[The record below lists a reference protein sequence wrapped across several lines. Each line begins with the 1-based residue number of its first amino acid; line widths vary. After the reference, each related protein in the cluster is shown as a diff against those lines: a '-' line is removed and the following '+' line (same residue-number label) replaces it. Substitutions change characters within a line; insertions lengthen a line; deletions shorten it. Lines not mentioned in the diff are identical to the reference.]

1 MPENV
6 PYNQRHAHLFKNDL
20 EKVPTVA
27 EPFSRELASD
37 IQFGRYDKVFYGIN
51 NEELYAQR
59 QSGLDQL
66 ANGLLKA
73 AGTFTTSFLSGTVGL
88 VNGLTE
94 WASTG
99 NFSSFYDNDF
109 NRKIDDINKSM
120 EDALPNYYTQAEKDA
135 EWYSP
140 TNLFT
145 GNFLGDK
152 VLKNLGYSAGAL
164 AGGFGWGLVLRG
176 IGLTSRLARYGKSLQ
191 ALEAVESAMANVPKA
206 QKLSAATNALNNVWQ
221 STKNIAGGA
230 LMNAD
235 RAIISSTGM
244 IGEATIE
251 ALQSTNEFR
260 NNLIEEYKGLYGA
273 NPSGNDLEEINRYA
287 DAVGN
292 NVFAFNAALLTF
304 SNFIQLPKI
313 LGSSR
318 KAEKRMI
325 NEIATE
331 GVGPTSKFI
340 TDAPSTG
347 NVLSDFANVLGK
359 PGRFVNK
366 YVLGPGRLTFS
377 VSESAEEL
385 SQYAIQTGTDS
396 YFDRAYENSEDVNS
410 ILEGLGKVFRN
421 ITDEGLR
428 RSLTDKEGLEGALIG
443 GFSGALQKIKT
454 NIKERGFSGT
464 GGEYGKNTQLAIGAL
479 NKTKIDQVLRDGSK
493 YAAIAIGSQN
503 LRQQAIVN
511 GDIVNEKDY
520 EKDYELSY
528 ILPRV
533 KYGKLDSIIQD
544 VDYYQE
550 QASTDAGFQ
559 ELVDNVALPGETREK
574 FLERISKLKD
584 TAKAVNSLYESLSD
598 KYSGI
603 KIDGKE
609 VYSSEVIDKLAY
621 SAAKVSDYN
630 VRIPEVGMKLMNS
643 EVDNV
648 NDIINDITNGK
659 IDSFKDAVAK
669 INDRTD
675 LNNTDK
681 ANIIEM
687 LEDLSEMT
695 IRRKRFTEDYNK
707 ILENPQKYKDP
718 VTTPEDE
725 LEGEEFK
732 EREKVVIEGKSG
744 KRTIYTNEQYVIG
757 KSFNYD
763 KDGLEIPITIT
774 GLTVLGENE
783 DGTIKIKDNKG
794 EVKNISKEEL
804 ADYKISRFSDLDN
817 NKTLKYFVNHRNEI
831 FEYNF
836 GKEYGGKKTGR
847 LEYDGE
853 KLFFVYKDDKGKI
866 RRKQIDNS
874 HFVAQ
879 EGYDKPRIQ
888 KVGDVENQEQKSAKE
903 EFTSPEEIENQ
914 KKTLASN
921 RDVRLEIITQIENET
936 RERLEQ
942 VNKKLDAKKAQL
954 DSIQKDLDK
963 IGDEVKAPDP
973 RTKREKALEAKYPEL
988 SRQKVKFGKVFAAT
1002 SRAISKL
1009 SSMKEEVNNEIARLT
1024 AEKAELEFNL
1034 DYFADFSQNLDEL
1047 PENSGEFLKE
1057 LKEQVGWLKELVND
1071 TGSQI
1076 NALAKLSKKI
1086 EDAIKDF
1093 VSLLQ
1098 SSMQKFDADYPDYIR
1113 DTFER
1118 IKDNPTFSDGKT
1130 LKEYLAD
1137 YAMLEDLQKEISLNE
1152 NQLAAAQESIAELYK
1167 QLEDLGNQ
1175 YNAKK
1180 QILDRF
1186 QSVADAYLKR
1196 KKEED
1201 QMTKNQELIN
1211 SVLGTADT
1219 SVQSAEYSKEFE
1231 PAAKKADDIIPRAT
1245 LGVTDGKSHQVRAN
1259 TFGFNLNNFPNRK
1272 NIRGVYVTS
1281 KNEDKLIPGL
1291 TDRLRIDEAGVINED
1306 IKKDEIIALVMVQED
1321 EDGKL
1326 QLVGVDGQPIP
1337 EGVNPLDAAIY
1348 QVFPDANLEWGAKF
1362 NNESM
1367 FRDAKAEERQELIK
1381 SVKQQYKKWR
1391 DSVLSM
1397 TDLSEGHEIEASFG
1411 RLENV
1416 TDADGKTI
1424 FETRTSVQDANLI
1437 NEDDLEATQLINIP
1451 TLPTDGKYAVESKG
1465 TVTFTVPVGTVLL
1478 ETPNGLVKLQNKKH
1492 SEKEAEVIYQAILQF
1507 AKNMLDPKVGV
1518 DNPKS
1523 DRLLTWLKSVVYWGI
1538 PEDREGNRKPAGYN
1552 SIFFEK
1558 NDDGKL
1564 MLTIS
1569 GKGKDFPF
1577 TPTALEE
1584 NKETILLMLSNMYN
1598 NINNHA
1604 VKQLNE
1610 PYEEILSISDS
1621 GEITSRIWKN
1631 YQSYLLSNT
1640 TPDGGKR
1647 SGDQLPLSTTAKPVE
1662 NKEQVNRTNIYFFTT
1677 DTADD
1682 FVIPVVEKKKPV
1694 TVKVLTPG
1702 GPTKAAPVS
1711 DIEVKKADIERRRQE
1726 SLTEQSEEEWNNE
1739 KGWFISDEL
1748 DGKKGYAGYYN
1759 GKEFTAKTKEELFKI
1774 LNAKY
1779 NAELAA
1785 LEKVKPA
1792 AEKPVSKPKY
1802 TLSNDRQIFVTPKG
1816 KKIIFI
1822 APPNV
1827 TAENFKTTI
1836 KIFKGEDLE
1845 EVVRDLEAQGKE
1857 PGEVLKTVV
1866 FNEIKSLISEDEES
1880 IIVGDVADDEVTVG
1894 ETEEITLEDE
1904 ESVSIEDEETVEI
1917 PEEVVN
1923 KVESKTGKPISQS
1936 VLKALNT
1943 KISAS
1948 RREALRE
1955 VIKRDVKQF
1964 VPENWDQVE
1973 KWLASKFPKVPV
1985 YRVKNII
1992 QATNGKQAWGMF
2004 KDGAIYIYENA
2015 EVGTVYHEVFH
2026 AVWRMFSDPAEQK
2039 AVLDEMRNR
2048 TGTFYDRSSMI
2059 DVKYSEATED
2069 QLEEKLAE
2077 EFRDYVQF
2085 KKIPN
2090 KPAKG
2095 RPYIL
2100 KLFADMIAAI
2110 KELFLAKGSESKVE
2124 EMFSKINKGYY
2135 KANLPFENSLS
2146 FAKKGVIDIDSV
2158 FADEDAVLSQ
2168 VSGISDVERNDIIQ
2182 EMTYLTLIDLIET
2195 DESLFNV
2202 EKKSKAKIYRDL
2214 KPQVLQ
2220 TVGEKYQ
2227 LAEELLKEYKEKGGA
2242 FDAEIKDLENIM
2254 ASTLALMENI
2264 DSQWNLLVDKH
2275 QEYLKTYQIE
2285 FDEND
2290 IINLRSEDNSGRETY
2305 QDATKIDNF
2314 KKANSAVKLLLA
2326 TMPEVNEDDTI
2337 IPSSI
2342 GGAKLIPISKT
2353 YISLMNNLHTSSSV
2367 EKMVKRLREMAEN
2380 DPNYRTLYRR
2390 ITKKDWKSKGVDF
2403 SNVTTQH
2410 GLQLISSI
2418 WNTFRKQNPDVK
2430 NVFILENGNVVV
2442 GDANLT
2448 SAAQQLRSEYINSIV
2463 FKAKEGK
2470 GGLFVYDEKEKVFK
2484 GNVDKVRNLSLSTPE
2499 STIDFLRKLGIVFT
2513 RPEINKMST
2522 EQYKVFKSAVLG
2534 IRESISKG
2542 EKIATF
2548 SGKTLDID
2556 KRLLQ
2561 IALVKAAITNPEFSS
2576 TYFNVS
2582 GERTQT
2588 FIGTNAVSDL
2598 YNFLSKLE
2606 NFNKDTVGGT
2616 RYAYLLTDSFA
2627 KNSNLLKRMFTEKG
2641 VRKDDTSELFK
2652 VGMVSGTINEEK
2664 GKRKESSKLNYKER
2678 LVQEINLNLAGQY
2691 LNLVPGDASI
2701 EWMINMG
2708 NAISMTSMNR
2718 GMDVVNEIFKGYFID
2733 ELNLARE
2740 GRPVAKGKSSKDLR
2754 FFKGILG
2761 KELSAEIIE
2770 ASGTP
2775 EEVYKQFENKINQK
2789 LEEFINKDV
2798 NKLRTVLFQYGIL
2811 NSSELGGMEFENI
2824 DLPKNLSDRDVN
2836 RHLTVLTVNYMIANI
2851 EMHKLLYSDPYQ
2863 YEDELKRI
2871 KSFNSPRQSIINSS
2885 PKMNTAFNNVWN
2897 RTFGSNDIGYTKFTR
2912 DYFRSAT
2919 HTDVIGV
2926 IDIPNYDYAG
2936 FKETDGSGIISMKAN
2951 REFRIRASNWND
2963 AEELQYKY
2971 DIAWEKR
2978 DKSEGLSDDEI
2989 VEKGL
2994 KLSKEELD
3002 ILEAG
3007 NPGIQSAYTPIKP
3020 IVSGSKLDKN
3030 GLPSKYNDIVLDKFA
3045 LYPLSYRIVSEI
3057 DKESNAV
3064 KLYNKMQNEDIDYV
3078 VFSSGRKVGGSNPHQ
3093 TYKDGVFNE
3102 DPYVNPINVPFSIMS
3117 IQAEVPSKDNNLV
3130 TRGSQVTKLITLD
3143 FMEAGVPIDFMDDTD
3158 DFAKRYQAWYKL
3170 SDEKKL
3176 EYNNGDNL
3184 FKTMKENQDL
3194 LEALIEEGY
3203 KSTLDRLGIKETI
3216 VKDSNGNILQKK
3228 YELEDINKA
3237 GQTLREE
3244 ILKREVND
3252 NVSAALSGFL
3262 QGKVVLEATPAY
3274 QQIRNILYSIA
3285 DKQFIS
3291 PKINGG
3297 MKVQIPST
3305 FYEKGVRN
3313 VKDGLYESDVLS
3325 FYTDKDGKRVAEVM
3339 LGRWFDSSLSDEELM
3354 DYFNNDPEGKKQLA
3368 ILAGVGFRIPTQKQ
3382 NSIDAIVI
3390 KKFLPKEFGDSVVI
3404 PAALVQKVGSDFD
3417 IDKLSV
3423 YLKNVY
3429 VKNGKPKLIPYFG
3442 IGQQAIDKFTELFN
3456 KGEFLSDEE
3465 MKELDRY
3472 ISEEF
3477 LMLED
3482 IAEQSASAKL
3492 MSSIVGKLFSEDE
3505 LTQEFTRSIR
3515 SKDQIISRLYKKSL
3529 ENAYIQNME
3538 NLITHPKN
3546 YSNLVKPNSAQEL
3559 KDLSKFIA
3567 EKTVGSTFDYSSV
3580 ENMLDRTF
3588 MSRLRHAFVTGKYA
3602 IGIAAVNQT
3611 NHSLNQRQVTYI
3623 DKSKWSVIPEEDK
3636 FWLGDGEIKFQE
3648 YNKVE
3653 VNGRMVP
3660 TLSMIKNKAGEFISD
3675 IIGMFIDGYVDISKG
3690 PWIMELGATPNVAS
3704 TWLFLVKLGVPI
3716 KSVAYFMN
3724 QPIIRDYLRS
3734 IEVSGYSWLFMD
3746 NFVNDMAD
3754 IYMPDM
3760 TEQELNKKL
3769 EYFKIPDVK
3778 VLEKNLGRRAADMNP
3793 NEKFQQYAILKEF
3806 LKYAKMAEHMF
3817 HVTQGSNY
3825 DTATFNDPYLVF
3837 KKQMQQI
3844 KAQKTIISS
3853 VDDLLSNSFLGR
3865 LASSVSD
3872 VRNAFSTIL
3881 TSDSPK
3887 VRNVMQK
3894 VLTPFVETSDRE
3906 FVKIAQKAVNDLFDW
3921 AVQTNQNLNNMIKDI
3936 LVNDGGVGREVVE
3949 FVQSIKSQGSEH
3961 PLYDN
3966 EVINVIQSIP
3976 SIRAAVGGPNNVKLN
3991 LGDNKV
3997 YNQNNVIYG
4006 FRQLRDYLEGEKNP
4020 LYDRIVTL
4028 AILQSGLSSS
4038 PISFTSLLPYEDF
4051 ENIYNQ
4057 TLSKLEGL
4065 SNLEDFYKLG
4075 VFQRNNWNNNDLVPY
4090 LKAALITSKTGNMH
4104 YNPSMKF
4111 LPDPVKEE
4119 IANKNIPPI
4128 LTRSKFNRE
4137 ANSDYIVYTWEKQ
4150 EDLLTKQELDKAMLE
4165 RNVYKVI
4172 AAKKAAMRKAGDYSF
4187 INKGLFRKVYDNY
4200 GVPFEH
4206 TAYDGK
4212 KYFVYKAINA
4222 WGDSFRANEFW
4233 ATDHKSVLKN
4243 GFIEV
4248 EDVDNNVIISSFLN
4262 DKKVKTKPTASRTI
4276 TADVKAEYPGKP
4288 EFNKLPGKSTTQTM
4302 TYAGIGSRQTPPAVL
4317 KQMTE
4322 VARELERKGYT
4333 LNTGVTFRGNKEGA
4347 DKAFD
4352 DGATK
4357 KNLFSPENQGSRP
4370 REQAIAKEIHPNPN
4384 ALSPGALKLMARN
4397 TNQVFGDNLNK
4408 PVDFVLF
4415 YAKETSGIRP
4425 EGGTGQAVE
4434 MARLKGIPT
4443 INMADPNWKSQLN
4456 SVLSKEE
4463 KDPFTC

>member
-1 MPENV
+1 MSEEIKPVNQKGYTTPIV
-6 PYNQRHAHLFKNDL
+6 PDYASTLRTSNDAPVDAYSLMSQRLSTSGKPADTYFKN
-20 EKVPTVA
+20 VSAT
-27 EPFSRELASD
+27 ELPGT
-37 IQFGRYDKVFYGIN
+37 GRYEKIFLGEN
-51 NEELYAQR
+51 MEEIYAQGQGWGSKMVNGVGKGLALTGTTLL
-59 QSGLDQL
+59 QS
-66 ANGLLKA
+66 
-73 AGTFTTSFLSGTVGL
+73 TVGL
-88 VNGLTE
+88 VNGI
-94 WASTG
+94 AQFINDGRSA
-99 NFSSFYDNDF
+99 SFYDNDF
-109 NRKIDDINKSM
+109 NRKLDEYNKTL
-120 EDALPNYYTQAEKDA
+120 EDYLPNYYTAAEKNAD
-135 EWYSP
+135 WYSP
-140 TNLFT
+140 KKWFT
-145 GNFLGDK
+145 ANFLWDGII
-152 VLKNLGYSAGAL
+152 KNMGFAAGAAVSGGIYSGIL
-164 AGGFGWGLVLRG
+164 RSLPFTARLFSVGKGAEALAATEEALLGANKVAETFGKVKSLSDKFASSYNSLNAGGRALVAGLATTGEAGFEAYQNLNDFRNEKIREYKEANG
-176 IGLTSRLARYGKSLQ
+176 GMAPTGEDLEKINKLADGVGNSSFNLNTI
-191 ALEAVESAMANVPKA
+191 L
-206 QKLSAATNALNNVWQ
+206 LSATN
-221 STKNIAGGA
+221 
-230 LMNAD
+230 
-235 RAIISSTGM
+235 
-244 IGEATIE
+244 
-251 ALQSTNEFR
+251 
-260 NNLIEEYKGLYGA
+260 Y
-273 NPSGNDLEEINRYA
+273 
-287 DAVGN
+287 
-292 NVFAFNAALLTF
+292 
-304 SNFIQLPKI
+304 IQFPKI
-313 LGSSR
+313 LGSSY
-318 KAEKRMI
+318 KLEKNII
-325 NEIATE
+325 NGVTKEIGEIATDAAGNIIAKPPRFGKLLSKVDKVRPYIFSTSEGFEEGAQYAIGVGVEDYYNKKNKGESANFLKSLYE
-331 GVGPTSKFI
+331 GVGQTLSTNEGMENILIGGLSGSLMQARGTFKEQREISKNTAEAIPMLNKFK
-340 TDAPSTG
+340 
-347 NVLSDFANVLGK
+347 LSDFTKETIDSVNRGTVLQQEREQLLKQG
-359 PGRFVNK
+359 
-366 YVLGPGRLTFS
+366 
-377 VSESAEEL
+377 
-385 SQYAIQTGTDS
+385 D
-396 YFDRAYENSEDVNS
+396 
-410 ILEGLGKVFRN
+410 ILESKDKEADYVINYLTPRIKYGRMDLVENDIETLRQVASSDEGFSQLISEGKVL
-421 ITDEGLR
+421 EGDTRQAFLQR
-428 RSLTDKEGLEGALIG
+428 LDGLENTAN
-443 GFSGALQKIKT
+443 
-454 NIKERGFSGT
+454 NIK
-464 GGEYGKNTQLAIGAL
+464 
-479 NKTKIDQVLRDGSK
+479 
-493 YAAIAIGSQN
+493 
-503 LRQQAIVN
+503 
-511 GDIVNEKDY
+511 
-520 EKDYELSY
+520 
-528 ILPRV
+528 
-533 KYGKLDSIIQD
+533 
-544 VDYYQE
+544 
-550 QASTDAGFQ
+550 
-559 ELVDNVALPGETREK
+559 
-574 FLERISKLKD
+574 
-584 TAKAVNSLYESLSD
+584 SLYESLNLRYGNIVD
-598 KYSGI
+598 K
-603 KIDGKE
+603 DGKP
-609 VYSSEVIDKLAY
+609 VYSSDVINKMIY
-621 SAAKVSDYN
+621 AATKIADYDN
-630 VRIPEVGMKLMNS
+630 RIPKISSSFNLLTGIDTVS
-643 EVDNV
+643 
-648 NDIINDITNGK
+648 IIEE
-659 IDSFKDAVAK
+659 VAK
-669 INDRTD
+669 GNFESY
-675 LNNTDK
+675 DK
-681 ANIIEM
+681 AVETLDAM
-687 LEDLSEMT
+687 KDKMT
-695 IRRKRFTEDYNK
+695 GDQILDFKQSLQDIAELTLRRQKFLKEYNK
-707 ILENPQKYKDP
+707 IKESPELFKEAEVKPSP
-718 VTTPEDE
+718 VASEAQPDKTVKVKTID
-725 LEGEEFK
+725 GEE
-732 EREKVVIEGKSG
+732 
-744 KRTIYTNEQYVIG
+744 
-757 KSFNYD
+757 D
-763 KDGLEIPITIT
+763 LEIGTEYYAGKKIEVEEGGSINKFSKFTI
-774 GLTVLGENE
+774 LGESE
-783 DGTIKIKDNKG
+783 DGTIKIRDNKG

-1118 IKDNPTFSDGKT
+1118 IKENPTFSDGKT

-1152 NQLAAAQESIAELYK
+1152 NQLVAAQESIAELYK

-1321 EDGKL
+1321 ENGKL

-1348 QVFPDANLEWGAKF
+1348 QVFPDADLEWGAKF

-1367 FRDAKAEERQELIK
+1367 FRNAKAEERQELIK

-1492 SEKEAEVIYQAILQF
+1492 SKKEAEVIYQAILQF
-1507 AKNMLDPKVGV
+1507 AKNMLDPKIGV

-1558 NDDGKL
+1558 DENGKL

-1584 NKETILLMLSNMYN
+1584 NKDTILLMLSNMYN

-1711 DIEVKKADIERRRQE
+1711 DIEAKKADI
-1726 SLTEQSEEEWNNE
+1726 
-1739 KGWFISDEL
+1739 
-1748 DGKKGYAGYYN
+1748 
-1759 GKEFTAKTKEELFKI
+1759 
-1774 LNAKY
+1774 
-1779 NAELAA
+1779 
-1785 LEKVKPA
+1785 
-1792 AEKPVSKPKY
+1792 EKPVSKPKY
-1802 TLSNDRQIFVTPKG
+1802 TLSNDRQIFITPKG

-1880 IIVGDVADDEVTVG
+1880 IVVGDIADDEVTVG

-1917 PEEVVN
+1917 PEEVVT
-1923 KVESKTGKPISQS
+1923 KVESKTGKPVSQS

-1943 KISAS
+1943 KISTS

-1955 VIKRDVKQF
+1955 VIKRDAKQF

-1973 KWLASKFPKVPV
+1973 KWLASKFSKVPV

-2004 KDGAIYIYENA
+2004 KNGAIYIYENA

-2048 TGTFYDRSSMI
+2048 TGTFYDRSSMT

-2146 FAKKGVIDIDSV
+2146 FANKGVIDIDSV

-2182 EMTYLTLIDLIET
+2182 EMTYLTLIDLIKT

-2326 TMPEVNEDDTI
+2326 TIPEVNEDGTI
-2337 IPSSI
+2337 VPSSI

-2367 EKMVKRLREMAEN
+2367 EEMVKRLREMAEN

-2522 EQYKVFKSAVLG
+2522 EQYKVFKTAVLG

-2598 YNFLSKLE
+2598 YDFLSKLE

-2664 GKRKESSKLNYKER
+2664 GKRKESSKLNYKDR

-2708 NAISMTSMNR
+2708 NAVSTTSMNR

-2761 KELSAEIIE
+2761 KELHSEIIE

-2798 NKLRTVLFQYGIL
+2798 NKLRTVLSQYGIL

-2897 RTFGSNDIGYTKFTR
+2897 RTFGSNDIGYTKFTK
-2912 DYFRSAT
+2912 DYFRSVTLA
-2919 HTDVIGV
+2919 DVIGV
-2926 IDIPNYDYAG
+2926 IDIPNYDYEG

-2989 VEKGL
+2989 AKRGL

-3002 ILEAG
+3002 ILKAG
-3007 NPGIQSAYTPIKP
+3007 NPGVQSAYTPIKP

-3030 GLPSKYNDIVLDKFA
+3030 GLPSKYNDVVLDKFA
-3045 LYPLSYRIVSEI
+3045 LYPLSYRIVNEI

-3102 DPYVNPINVPFSIMS
+3102 DTYANPINVPFSIMS

-3203 KSTLDRLGIKETI
+3203 KNTLDRLGIKETI
-3216 VKDSNGNILQKK
+3216 IKDASGKVIEKK
-3228 YELEDINKA
+3228 YELEDVDKA

-3339 LGRWFDSSLSDEELM
+3339 LGRWFDSPLSDEELM

-3778 VLEKNLGRRAADMNP
+3778 VLEKNLGRRAADMNA

-3894 VLTPFVETSDRE
+3894 VLAPFVETNDIE

-3966 EVINVIQSIP
+3966 EVINIIQSIP

-4233 ATDHKSVLKN
+4233 ATDHKSVLEN

-4248 EDVDNNVIISSFLN
+4248 EDVDNNVIISSFLS

-4276 TADVKAEYPGKP
+4276 TTDIKSEYSGKP
-4288 EFNKLPGKSTTQTM
+4288 EFNKLSGKSAKPTM
-4302 TYAGIGSRQTPPAVL
+4302 TYAGIGSRQTPPATL
-4317 KQMTE
+4317 KQMTD
-4322 VARELERKGYT
+4322 VARELESMGYT

-4357 KNLFSPENQGSRP
+4357 KNLFSPENQGSRS
-4370 REQAIAKEIHPNPN
+4370 REQVIAKEIHPNPG
-4384 ALSPGALKLMARN
+4384 ALTQGALKLMARN
-4397 TNQVFGDNLNK
+4397 TNQIFGDNLNT

-4415 YAKETSGIRP
+4415 YAKETKGIRP

-4443 INMADPNWKSQLN
+4443 INMADPTWRTQLN